1 MDMKNNVTFTGIN
14 NLYTGRK
21 LYSQIGSYI
30 TENGN
35 VKQGNKNYKEILI
48 KCNLTD
54 DKNGKDFTEFWNALS
69 RSSNSYQARCLMQNS
84 KDSIRFKV
92 KRCEVEDPTGEV
104 TNSNFELNGVN
115 ILLNDRAI
123 LPLFTYLA
131 KLTRN
136 LAKISEKSTEKA
148 NLLKTAN
155 QSIHEEAMK
164 FIENMNP

>member
-1 MDMKNNVTFTGIN
+1 MKNNVTFTGIN

-48 KCNLTD
+48 KCKLTD
-54 DKNGKDFTEFWNALS
+54 DKNGKDFTEFWDSLGESS
-69 RSSNSYQARCLMQNS
+69 RSYQARCLMETS
-84 KDSIRFKV
+84 KDSLEFKIR
-92 KRCEVEDPTGEV
+92 RCEVDDDTTPIS
-104 TNSNFELNGVN
+104 NSTFNLNKIAIAAN
-115 ILLNDRAI
+115 ERSI
-123 LPLFTYLA
+123 LPLFTFLA
-131 KLTRN
+131 KLTKKLSKN
-136 LAKISEKSTEKA
+136 PEYSPEKI